1 MSMIGLHH
9 GRFYAVVSLALVIT
23 LTAGLVP
30 LAAQTASAGTVST
43 TVPKIEYPQWSRDL
57 RRAEIIAFGT
67 IPFSW
72 LVATVFMDLSRTA
85 AHGGSDQY
93 WPWPLKPSGAPP
105 MTDGEF
111 ISTIGIAAGI
121 SVVAAIADLIIVKYK
136 RKKAEREELLR
147 QQREPD
153 IIRIPAMNFN
163 GETGETPPSLNGA
176 EPAR

>member
-1 MSMIGLHH
+1 MTRVPCR
-9 GRFYAVVSLALVIT
+9 RFRAAVSLALIIT

-30 LAAQTASAGTVST
+30 LAAQTASAGTESA
-43 TVPKIEYPQWSRDL
+43 VPKIEYPQWSRDL
-57 RRAEIIAFGT
+57 RRGEIIAFGT

-72 LVATVFMDLSRTA
+72 LIATVVVDLSRTA

-93 WPWPLKPSGAPP
+93 WPWPLKPSGAPA
-105 MTDGEF
+105 MSDGEF

-121 SVVAAIADLIIVKYK
+121 SVAAAIVDHIIIRYK
-136 RKKAEREELLR
+136 RKKAEREKLLQ

-153 IIRIPAMNFN
+153 IIRTPAVNLPN
-163 GETGETPPSLNGA
+163 QTGETPPPISNGS